1 MSTRELIEGIEAFVT
16 LYVCPTPIGNLE
28 DITLRVLRVLE
39 EVELVACEDTRTTG
53 KLLEHFGISA
63 KLISYHEHNEVVRLH
78 DILNFLQEDKD
89 VALVSDSGMPGISDP
104 GFKLVRAAV
113 ESGVEV
119 TCLPGPN
126 AAVTALVV
134 SAFPTDRFTFE
145 GFFPKKQKDRL
156 KLLKSLKYE
165 SRTMVFYESPR
176 RLVETLKDIVEVMET
191 REIAVAREL
200 TKVFEEVIRG
210 AAPEVLQSFIDRAP
224 RGEIVVVIKGAD
236 AADAID
242 DARMDEVVH
251 AVQRLVVQG
260 ISRKDACDIIS
271 EVSGINRNTLY
282 ERSLGKRHQ

>member
-1 MSTRELIEGIEAFVT
+1 MT

-28 DITLRVLRVLE
+28 DITLRALRVLK

-78 DILNFLQEDKD
+78 DILNLLKEGKD

-104 GFKLVRAAV
+104 GFKLIRAAAK
-113 ESGVEV
+113 SGIEV

-126 AAVTALVV
+126 AAITALVM

-156 KLLKSLKYE
+156 RLLDSLKYE
-165 SRTMVFYESPR
+165 TRTMIFYESPK
-176 RLVETLKDIVEVMET
+176 RLVETLKDIVEVLAN
-191 REIAVAREL
+191 REIAVVREL
-200 TKVFEEVIRG
+200 TKVFEEVVRG
-210 AAPEVLQSFIDRAP
+210 PAPEVLKTFLDRPP

-242 DARMDEVVH
+242 DARIDEVVYT
-251 AVQRLVVQG
+251 VQKLVAKGV
-260 ISRKDACDIIS
+260 SRKDACDIIS
-271 EVSGINRNTLY
+271 EISGINRNTLY
-282 ERSLGKRHQ
+282 ERSLGKT